1 MKYKKFISAIIIL
14 LLVSINAF
22 SSVKVSIIDIKI
34 NDKSIIP
41 KYSSNL
47 KKYYLKNC
55 DKKIYKLDFIL
66 SNKKII
72 KKIVILKEN
81 EGRSVTA
88 LNKKYEIFCL
98 KSEFSKFDYDFI
110 NYKEE
115 KGYVVIDKD
124 RATIIY
130 DNKGNIIWFREY
142 NNYLP
147 YFSSIDKNGVLTSI
161 LFNITLKENKHALL
175 SNNIAG
181 SHIIKFDLKD
191 NSIKKTITPFEFIN
205 GVKKFPPIDFHGFYE
220 VNDGYYLISYLDSYI
235 NKIPKDYVFDVED
248 KNMDKVKELCDN
260 SGKDILIRKPRIIK
274 VDYTGEVIWSYEV
287 DIKPDNN
294 FISLSLY
301 KNQQEADC
309 VIDVNHPNHI
319 STDESEEII
328 SIGMRNNSILLIKKD
343 KDIIGAL
350 GYNYNNLETDILEE
364 QKNDNIKNF
373 TYEGDSYGG
382 ICSTHSGFIS
392 KKKIIVFDNRCYS
405 NESSR
410 AVIYNLDYKKLIA
423 KFEKSFLLSDNLNN
437 CYKSNV
443 GKISCNSK
451 NMGAGR
457 FVDNEYILINW
468 GEVDNSRAVLSIF
481 NNKYQKILEILG
493 PKIDNQN
500 KPLYISNYYNEKSF
514 SPFIKSLE
522 SISMG
527 KSADILRDE
536 ELITKIKKSI

>member
-14 LLVSINAF
+14 LLTSINAF
-22 SSVKVSIIDIKI
+22 SSEKVSIIDMKI
-34 NDKSIIP
+34 NDTSIFP
-41 KYSSNL
+41 KYNNNL

-55 DKKIYKLDFIL
+55 DKKIYKLIFIL

-72 KKIVILKEN
+72 NKIVILREN
-81 EGRSVTA
+81 EGRHVTA
-88 LNKKYEIFCL
+88 LNKKFEIFCL
-98 KSEFSKFDYDFI
+98 NSDLSKTNYQFI
-110 NYKEE
+110 NYKKE
-115 KGYVVIDKD
+115 KGYIVIDKD
-124 RATIIY
+124 RFTSIY

-142 NNYLP
+142 NNFLP
-147 YFSSIDKNGVLTSI
+147 YFSGIDKEGVLTSI
-161 LFNITLKENKHALL
+161 LFNSTLKENKHALL
-175 SNNIAG
+175 SNDIPGA
-181 SHIIKFDLKD
+181 HIIKFDLKRD
-191 NSIKKTITPFEFIN
+191 SIIESITPYEYIK

-248 KNMDKVKELCDN
+248 KNMDKVREFCDN

-274 VDYTGEVIWSYEV
+274 INYTGEVIWSYAI
-287 DIKPDNN
+287 DIKPDN
-294 FISLSLY
+294 FVSLSLY
-301 KNQQEADC
+301 KNQPEADC

-319 STDESEEII
+319 STDESEKII

-350 GYNYNNLETDILEE
+350 GYTYKNIETDILEE
-364 QKNDNIKNF
+364 RKKDNIYNF
-373 TYEGDSYGG
+373 TYEGDPYGG
-382 ICSTHSGFIS
+382 ICSTHSGFIN
-392 KKKIIVFDNRCYS
+392 KNQIIIYDNRCNS

-443 GKISCNSK
+443 GKINCNSK
-451 NMGAGR
+451 NMGASR
-457 FVDNEYILINW
+457 FVGNQYILINW
-468 GEVDNSRAVLSIF
+468 GEVANSKAVLSIF

-493 PKIDNQN
+493 PKIDNLN

-514 SPFIKSLE
+514 KPFIKALE
-522 SISMG
+522 SISIG
-527 KSADILRDE
+527 RTADLLRDE
-536 ELITKIKKSI
+536 ELLKKIKNSI